1 MDRRA
6 DGALG
11 RAREHFVDRGA
22 VHTRGVVR
30 PEIVDSWERSRRA
43 GVDATQLAL
52 PYVADLDFDGSLA
65 NCARPVL
72 DDLAERLSGMSV
84 AVVLTD
90 ADGRVLERRVGEGE
104 LQRRLDAISLA
115 PGFSY
120 AEEFAGTNGVGT
132 ALEGAMPALVVGAEH
147 FSERL
152 QAFACAGAPVCGP
165 DGTLAGI
172 LDVTC
177 LRAEA
182 NDLMRF
188 LAQQAAT
195 DIEDVMRE
203 RGGTGVRRLMAAFR
217 STCARSRG
225 PVLALTDDLVMANR
239 AARALS
245 GADQDRVA
253 RRAAERGDTARPRQD
268 RVLLAD
274 GPARLVITPVPA
286 GRPAGVVVEVVPS
299 RSSLRLAGRD
309 DPPSPTLLSI
319 PSSARGNA
327 GDPPAAPASPIAV
340 SERPLPGLAG
350 ASRSWRSAAAALRAA
365 AGSARS
371 TVVVGEPGTGKAA
384 AVRAV
389 HGELR
394 PGARWITVDGSDPDA
409 AVVLAGY
416 AAEAS
421 TTRAPGAPGGPRA
434 ATVVVRHTEA
444 LDEAGTGAL
453 AALLAEVPPSW
464 WVVGLVSAERAPEE
478 GAVGRVLA
486 GFARSVVIEP
496 LRRRPDDVPLLA
508 TALLARLAP
517 SRRARCTTETTALLA
532 GARWPGNVTQ
542 LADVL
547 RRALAARPA
556 GDVEPADLPAEL
568 VVHGTRRR
576 LTPLET
582 AERDL
587 IVSALLEAGG
597 NRSAA
602 AAALGMGRATL
613 YRRLRAFGITDV
625 GR

>member
-1 MDRRA
+1 MDGRA
-6 DGALG
+6 QSALG
-11 RAREHFVDRGA
+11 RAREYFVDRGSVSA
-22 VHTRGVVR
+22 SGIVR

-43 GVDATQLAL
+43 GVDATHLDL
-52 PYVADLDFDGSLA
+52 PYEPDLDFDGSLA

-132 ALEGAMPALVVGAEH
+132 SLEGAIPALVVGAEH

-152 QAFACAGAPVCGP
+152 QAFACAGAPVRGP
-165 DGTLAGI
+165 DGALAGI

-177 LRAEA
+177 LRSEA

-195 DIEDVMRE
+195 DIEDVLRE
-203 RGGTGVRRLMAAFR
+203 RGGVGIRRVMAAFR
-217 STCARSRG
+217 ATCARTRG

-245 GADQDRVA
+245 PLDQDRVTM
-253 RRAAERGDTARPRQD
+253 RALELGETARPHQD

-274 GPARLVITPVPA
+274 GPARLMITPVPA
-286 GRPAGVVVEVVPS
+286 ERPVGVVVEVVPS
-299 RSSLRLAGRD
+299 RSSLRLAGRED
-309 DPPSPTLLSI
+309 LPRDLPAPPGPELPG
-319 PSSARGNA
+319 PSSVSTWA
-327 GDPPAAPASPIAV
+327 PPAPAAD
-340 SERPLPGLAG
+340 RPLPGLPG
-350 ASRSWRSAAAALRAA
+350 DSRPWRSVAAALRTAA
-365 AGSARS
+365 AAARS
-371 TVVVGEPGTGKAA
+371 TVVVGEPGTGKTA

-389 HGELR
+389 HGETR
-394 PGARWITVDGSDPDA
+394 PGARWIAIDGTDPEA
-409 AVVLAGY
+409 AVTLAGY

-421 TTRAPGAPGGPRA
+421 TDEPGP

-444 LDEAGTGAL
+444 LDEAGPGAL
-453 AALLAEVPPSW
+453 TALLGEVPSTW
-464 WVVGLVSAERAPEE
+464 WVVGLITAERAPEE
-478 GAVGRVLA
+478 GPVSGVLG
-486 GFARSVVIEP
+486 GFATSVLVEP
-496 LRRRPDDVPLLA
+496 LRRRPDDVPVIA
-508 TALLARLAP
+508 AAVLARLAP
-517 SRRARCTTETTALLA
+517 SRRARCTPETAALLI

-542 LADVL
+542 LTGVL

-556 GDVEPADLPAEL
+556 GDIEPGDLPAEFAS
-568 VVHGTRRR
+568 GTRRR

-587 IVSALLEAGG
+587 IVSALLEANG
-597 NRSAA
+597 NRKQAA
-602 AAALGMGRATL
+602 EALGIGRATL
-613 YRRLRAFGITDV
+613 YRRLRAFGISDV

>member
-6 DGALG
+6 QSALG
-11 RAREHFVDRGA
+11 RAREHFVDEGSVSA
-22 VHTRGVVR
+22 RGVVR

-43 GVDATQLAL
+43 GVDATHLAL
-52 PYVADLDFDGSLA
+52 PYEPDLDFDGSLA

-132 ALEGAMPALVVGAEH
+132 SLEGAMPALVVGAEH

-152 QAFACAGAPVCGP
+152 QAFACAGAPVRGP
-165 DGTLAGI
+165 DGGLAGI

-195 DIEDVMRE
+195 DIEDVLRE
-203 RGGTGVRRLMAAFR
+203 RGGVGIRRVMAAFR
-217 STCARSRG
+217 ATCARARG

-239 AARALS
+239 PARLLS
-245 GADQDRVA
+245 AADQDRITMRALELGYGA
-253 RRAAERGDTARPRQD
+253 RAHQD

-274 GPARLVITPVPA
+274 GPARLLITPVPSE
-286 GRPAGVVVEVVPS
+286 RPSGVVVEVVPS
-299 RSSLRLAGRD
+299 RSNLRLAHAD
-309 DPPSPTLLSI
+309 DPPPIMLPAATPPATAS
-319 PSSARGNA
+319 RGA
-327 GDPPAAPASPIAV
+327 EMPAPPPAAD
-340 SERPLPGLAG
+340 RPLPGLAG
-350 ASRSWRSAAAALRAA
+350 NSRPWRSAAASLRLA

-371 TVVVGEPGTGKAA
+371 TVVLGEPGVGKAA

-394 PGARWITVDGSDPDA
+394 PHARWVTVDGSDPEA
-409 AVVLAGY
+409 AVTLGGY

-421 TTRAPGAPGGPRA
+421 DPHAGPV
-434 ATVVVRHTEA
+434 TVAVRHTEA
-444 LDEAGTGAL
+444 LDAAGAGAL
-453 AALLAEVPPSW
+453 TALLGEVPSTW
-464 WVVGLVSAERAPEE
+464 WVVGIVTADRAPEQ
-478 GAVGRVLA
+478 GAVGDVLA
-486 GFARSVVIEP
+486 GFATSVLIEP
-496 LRRRPDDVPLLA
+496 LRRRPDDVPFIA
-508 TALLARLAP
+508 AALLTRLAP
-517 SRRARCTTETTALLA
+517 SRRASCTTETAALLA

-556 GDVEPADLPAEL
+556 GDVEPADLPAEFA
-568 VVHGTRRR
+568 VSGTRRR

-587 IVSALLEAGG
+587 IVSALVEAGG
-597 NRSAA
+597 NRSQA
-602 AAALGMGRATL
+602 AAALGIGRATL

>member
-1 MDRRA
+1 MDRRSLR
-6 DGALG
+6 DLG
-11 RAREHFVDRGA
+11 RAREHFVDRGTVDA
-22 VHTRGVVR
+22 HGVVR

-43 GVDATQLAL
+43 GVDASQLAL
-52 PYVADLDFDGSLA
+52 PYEPDLDFDGSLA

-132 ALEGAMPALVVGAEH
+132 ALEGAVPALVVGAEH

-152 QAFACAGAPVCGP
+152 QAFACAGAPVRGP
-165 DGTLAGI
+165 DGALAGI

-177 LRAEA
+177 LRSEA

-188 LAQQAAT
+188 VAQQAAT
-195 DIEDVMRE
+195 DIEDVLRE
-203 RGGTGVRRLMAAFR
+203 RGGAGVRRLMAAFR
-217 STCARSRG
+217 STCARTRG

-239 AARALS
+239 AARSLS

-253 RRAAERGDTARPRQD
+253 RRAVERGHPARPRQD

-274 GPARLVITPVPA
+274 GPARLLITPVPP
-286 GRPAGVVVEVVPS
+286 GRPAGVVVEVVRS
-299 RSSLRLAGRD
+299 RSSLRLAGRED
-309 DPPSPTLLSI
+309 LPPPASLSVPSRGDAPTISVT
-319 PSSARGNA
+319 A
-327 GDPPAAPASPIAV
+327 GD
-340 SERPLPGLAG
+340 RPLPGLAG
-350 ASRSWRSAAAALRAA
+350 TSRAWRSAAAALRAA

-371 TVVVGEPGTGKAA
+371 TVVLGEPGTGKAS

-389 HGELR
+389 HGEVR
-394 PGARWITVDGSDPDA
+394 PCARWITVDGTDPEA

-421 TTRAPGAPGGPRA
+421 TAASDGSGGSDRPGGSVGPGP

-444 LDEAGTGAL
+444 LDAAGTGAL
-453 AALLAEVPPSW
+453 TALLGEVPSSW
-464 WVVGLVSAERAPEE
+464 WVVGLVSADRAPEE
-478 GAVGRVLA
+478 GAVGAVLA
-486 GFARSVVIEP
+486 GFATSVVVEP
-496 LRRRPDDVPLLA
+496 LRRRPDDVPLIA
-508 TALLARLAP
+508 AALLARLAP
-517 SRRARCTTETTALLA
+517 SRRARCTPETAALLA

-556 GDVEPADLPAEL
+556 GDVEPSDLPAEL

>member
-1 MDRRA
+1 MDGRA
-6 DGALG
+6 QSALG
-11 RAREHFVDRGA
+11 QAREFFVDRGSVSA
-22 VHTRGVVR
+22 SGIVR
-30 PEIVDSWERSRRA
+30 PEIVDSWERSRNA
-43 GVDATQLAL
+43 GVDATQLDL
-52 PYVADLDFDGSLA
+52 PYEPDLDFDGSLS

-72 DDLAERLSGMSV
+72 DDLADRLSGMSV

-132 ALEGAMPALVVGAEH
+132 SLEGAIPALVVGAEH

-152 QAFACAGAPVCGP
+152 QAFACAGAPVRGP
-165 DGTLAGI
+165 DGALAGI

-177 LRAEA
+177 LRSEA

-195 DIEDVMRE
+195 DIEDVLRE
-203 RGGTGVRRLMAAFR
+203 RGGVGIRRVMAAFR
-217 STCARSRG
+217 ATCARTRG

-239 AARALS
+239 AARALRPL
-245 GADQDRVA
+245 DQDRVTT
-253 RRAAERGDTARPRQD
+253 RALELGVGGRPHQD

-274 GPARLVITPVPA
+274 GPARLMITPVPA
-286 GRPAGVVVEVVPS
+286 ERPVGVVVEVVPS
-299 RSSLRLAGRD
+299 RSSLRLAGGD
-309 DPPSPTLLSI
+309 DAGRNGPRTGELPAPPPSTG
-319 PSSARGNA
+319 SSSTWV
-327 GDPPAAPASPIAV
+327 PPASAG
-340 SERPLPGLAG
+340 ERPLPGLAG
-350 ASRSWRSAAAALRAA
+350 DSRPWRTVAGALRAS
-365 AGSARS
+365 AGAARS
-371 TVVVGEPGTGKAA
+371 TVVLGEPGTGKAA

-389 HGELR
+389 HGEVR
-394 PGARWITVDGSDPDA
+394 SGARWIVVDGTDPEA
-409 AVVLAGY
+409 GVTLAGY

-421 TTRAPGAPGGPRA
+421 TDGAGA

-444 LDEAGTGAL
+444 LDDAGAGAL
-453 AALLAEVPPSW
+453 TALLREVPPSW
-464 WVVGLVSAERAPEE
+464 WVVGLLTAERTPEE
-478 GAVGRVLA
+478 GPIGAVLA
-486 GFARSVVIEP
+486 GFATSVLVEP
-496 LRRRPDDVPLLA
+496 LRRRPDDVPPIA
-508 TALLARLAP
+508 AALLQRLAP
-517 SRRARCTTETTALLA
+517 SRRARCTPETAALLT

-542 LADVL
+542 LLGVL

-556 GDVEPADLPAEL
+556 GDVEAADLPAEFA
-568 VVHGTRRR
+568 VTGTRRR

-587 IVSALLEAGG
+587 IVSALVEANG
-597 NRSAA
+597 NRSQAA
-602 AAALGMGRATL
+602 SALGIGRATL

>member
-6 DGALG
+6 QSALG
-11 RAREHFVDRGA
+11 RAREHFVGEGA
-22 VHTRGVVR
+22 VSPRDVVR

-43 GVDATQLAL
+43 GVDATHLAL
-52 PYVADLDFDGSLA
+52 PYEPDLDFDGSLA

-152 QAFACAGAPVCGP
+152 QAFACAGAPVRGP
-165 DGTLAGI
+165 EGGLAGI

-177 LRAEA
+177 LRREA

-195 DIEDVMRE
+195 DIEDVLRE
-203 RGGTGVRRLMAAFR
+203 RGGVGTRRVMTAFR
-217 STCARSRG
+217 ATCARAQG
-225 PVLALTDDLVMANR
+225 PVLALTEDLVMANR
-239 AARALS
+239 AARSLS
-245 GADQDRVA
+245 PDDQDRVTM
-253 RRAAERGDTARPRQD
+253 RAMELGYGGRAHQD

-274 GPARLVITPVPA
+274 GPARMLVTPVPPE
-286 GRPAGVVVEVVPS
+286 RPVGILVEVLPS
-299 RSSLRLAGRD
+299 RSNLRLAQAE
-309 DPPSPTLLSI
+309 DPSVRFPSPTAPRTSEL
-319 PSSARGNA
+319 PAP
-327 GDPPAAPASPIAV
+327 PPAAD
-340 SERPLPGLAG
+340 RPLSGLAG
-350 ASRSWRSAAAALRAA
+350 DSRAWRAVAASLRCA

-371 TVVVGEPGTGKAA
+371 TVVLGEPGVGKAA

-394 PGARWITVDGSDPDA
+394 PHARWVTVDGSDPEA

-416 AAEAS
+416 ASEAS
-421 TTRAPGAPGGPRA
+421 NPHAGPV
-434 ATVVVRHTEA
+434 TVVVRHTEA
-444 LDEAGTGAL
+444 LDAAGAGAL
-453 AALLAEVPPSW
+453 TALLGEIPPTW
-464 WVVGLVSAERAPEE
+464 WVVGLVTAERAPEH
-478 GAVGRVLA
+478 GPVGEVLA
-486 GFARSVVIEP
+486 GFATSVLVEP
-496 LRRRPDDVPLLA
+496 LRRRPDDIPLVA
-508 TALLARLAP
+508 AALLARLAP
-517 SRRARCTTETTALLA
+517 SRRASCTPETAALLG
-532 GARWPGNVTQ
+532 GARWPGNVSQ
-542 LADVL
+542 LVDVL

-556 GDVEPADLPAEL
+556 GDVEAADLPAEFA
-568 VVHGTRRR
+568 VHGTRRR

-587 IVSALLEAGG
+587 IVSALVEANG
-597 NRSAA
+597 NRSQA

>member
-6 DGALG
+6 ESDLG

-22 VHTRGVVR
+22 VDARSVVR

-52 PYVADLDFDGSLA
+52 PYEPDLDFDGSLA

-152 QAFACAGAPVCGP
+152 QGFACAGAPVRGP
-165 DGTLAGI
+165 DGGLAGI

-195 DIEDVMRE
+195 DIEDVLRE
-203 RGGTGVRRLMAAFR
+203 RGGAGLRRLMAAFR
-217 STCARSRG
+217 STCGRSRG
-225 PVLALTDDLVMANR
+225 PVFALTDDLVMANR
-239 AARALS
+239 AARVLS
-245 GADQDRVA
+245 GADQERIAV
-253 RRAAERGDTARPRQD
+253 RAVERGHPARPRQD

-274 GPARLVITPVPA
+274 GPARLMITPVPA
-286 GRPAGVVVEVVPS
+286 GRPAGVVVEVVRS
-299 RSSLRLAGRD
+299 RSSLRLAGGD
-309 DPPSPTLLSI
+309 DAPPALLSV
-319 PSSARGNA
+319 PA
-327 GDPPAAPASPIAV
+327 GGHEPPAQD
-340 SERPLPGLAG
+340 RPLPGLAG
-350 ASRSWRSAAAALRAA
+350 TSRPWRTAAAGLRAA
-365 AGSARS
+365 AGSGRS
-371 TVVVGEPGTGKAA
+371 TVVVGEPGTGKTV

-389 HGELR
+389 HGEVR
-394 PGARWITVDGSDPDA
+394 PTARWITVDGADPDA

-421 TTRAPGAPGGPRA
+421 GTHGRAGPAGPAGAGGPGP
-434 ATVVVRHTEA
+434 ATVVVRHAEA
-444 LDEAGTGAL
+444 LDAAGAGAL
-453 AALLAEVPPSW
+453 TALLGEVPSTW
-464 WVVGLVSAERAPEE
+464 WVVGLVSGERAPEDGPV
-478 GAVGRVLA
+478 GAVLS
-486 GFARSVVIEP
+486 GFATSVVIEP

-508 TALLARLAP
+508 AALLARLAP
-517 SRRARCTTETTALLA
+517 ARRARCTAETTALLA

-556 GDVEPADLPAEL
+556 GDIEPSDLPAEFA
-568 VVHGTRRR
+568 VHGTRRR
-576 LTPLET
+576 LTPLEA

>member
-1 MDRRA
+1 
-6 DGALG
+6 
-11 RAREHFVDRGA
+11 V
-22 VHTRGVVR
+22 
-30 PEIVDSWERSRRA
+30 
-43 GVDATQLAL
+43 
-52 PYVADLDFDGSLA
+52 
-65 NCARPVL
+65 
-72 DDLAERLSGMSV
+72 
-84 AVVLTD
+84 
-90 ADGRVLERRVGEGE
+90 
-104 LQRRLDAISLA
+104 
-115 PGFSY
+115 
-120 AEEFAGTNGVGT
+120 
-132 ALEGAMPALVVGAEH
+132 
-147 FSERL
+147 
-152 QAFACAGAPVCGP
+152 
-165 DGTLAGI
+165 
-172 LDVTC
+172 
-177 LRAEA
+177 
-182 NDLMRF
+182 
-188 LAQQAAT
+188 
-195 DIEDVMRE
+195 
-203 RGGTGVRRLMAAFR
+203 
-217 STCARSRG
+217 
-225 PVLALTDDLVMANR
+225 
-239 AARALS
+239 
-245 GADQDRVA
+245 
-253 RRAAERGDTARPRQD
+253 
-268 RVLLAD
+268 
-274 GPARLVITPVPA
+274 
-286 GRPAGVVVEVVPS
+286 
-299 RSSLRLAGRD
+299 
-309 DPPSPTLLSI
+309 
-319 PSSARGNA
+319 
-327 GDPPAAPASPIAV
+327 SPIAV

-371 TVVVGEPGTGKAA
+371 TVVVGEPGTGKTA

-394 PGARWITVDGSDPDA
+394 PGARWITVDGSDRDA

-421 TTRAPGAPGGPRA
+421 TTRTPGTPGGPRS

-444 LDEAGTGAL
+444 LDDAGTGAL
-453 AALLAEVPPSW
+453 AALLREVPPSW

-517 SRRARCTTETTALLA
+517 SRRARCTPETTALLA

-556 GDVEPADLPAEL
+556 GDVEPGDLPVEL

>member
-6 DGALG
+6 QGALG
-11 RAREHFVDRGA
+11 RAREHFVGEGA
-22 VHTRGVVR
+22 VSSRGVVR

-43 GVDATQLAL
+43 GVDATHLAL
-52 PYVADLDFDGSLA
+52 PYEPDLDFDGSLA

-152 QAFACAGAPVCGP
+152 QAFACAGAPVRGP
-165 DGTLAGI
+165 DGGLAGI

-177 LRAEA
+177 LRSEA

-195 DIEDVMRE
+195 DIEDVLRE
-203 RGGTGVRRLMAAFR
+203 RGGVGIRRVMAAFR
-217 STCARSRG
+217 ATCARARG

-239 AARALS
+239 AARALPA
-245 GADQDRVA
+245 ADQDRITL
-253 RRAAERGDTARPRQD
+253 RALELGYGARPHQD

-274 GPARLVITPVPA
+274 GPARLHITPVPPE
-286 GRPAGVVVEVVPS
+286 RPAGVVVEVVPS
-299 RSSLRLAGRD
+299 RSNLRLAHGD
-309 DPPSPTLLSI
+309 DPPGLVPPPGRGSGPRTVELPSP
-319 PSSARGNA
+319 
-327 GDPPAAPASPIAV
+327 PPAADRA
-340 SERPLPGLAG
+340 LPGLAG
-350 ASRSWRSAAAALRAA
+350 DSRPWRSAASSLRCA
-365 AGSARS
+365 AGSGRS
-371 TVVVGEPGTGKAA
+371 TVVLGEPGVGKAA

-394 PGARWITVDGSDPDA
+394 SHARWVVVDGTDPEA
-409 AVVLAGY
+409 AVTLGGY
-416 AAEAS
+416 AAEA
-421 TTRAPGAPGGPRA
+421 AAGAGPV
-434 ATVVVRHTEA
+434 TLVVRHTEA
-444 LDEAGTGAL
+444 LDAAGSGAL
-453 AALLAEVPPSW
+453 TSLLEEVPPTW
-464 WVVGLVSAERAPEE
+464 WVVGLVTAERAPEH
-478 GAVGRVLA
+478 GPVGDVLA
-486 GFARSVVIEP
+486 GFATSVLVEP
-496 LRRRPDDVPLLA
+496 LRRRPDDVPMIA
-508 TALLARLAP
+508 AALLARLAP
-517 SRRARCTTETTALLA
+517 ARRASCTIETTALLV

-547 RRALAARPA
+547 RRALTARPA
-556 GDVEPADLPAEL
+556 GDVEPADLPADFA
-568 VVHGTRRR
+568 VSGTRRR

-587 IVSALLEAGG
+587 IVSALVEANG
-597 NRSAA
+597 NRSQAA
-602 AAALGMGRATL
+602 SALGIGRATL
-613 YRRLRAFGITDV
+613 YRRLRAFGISDV